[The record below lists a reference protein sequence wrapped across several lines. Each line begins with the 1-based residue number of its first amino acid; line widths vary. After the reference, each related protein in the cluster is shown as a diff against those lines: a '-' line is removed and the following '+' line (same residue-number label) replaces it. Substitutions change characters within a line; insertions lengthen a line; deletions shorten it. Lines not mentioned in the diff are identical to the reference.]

1 MAIKGGKTVKK
12 AVANMISALMS
23 NKLQK
28 CLNWTGRCN
37 KIAFGELQCATII
50 LRKPYFIAICSSYCV
65 TYRSRVSSLLDIIKE
80 LRAQWLKDS
89 AVGLHSLAS
98 S

>member
-1 MAIKGGKTVKK
+1 MV
-12 AVANMISALMS
+12 SALMS

-65 TYRSRVSSLLDIIKE
+65 TYRSHVSSLLDIRNE
-80 LRAQWLKDS
+80 LRVQWLMDS
-89 AVGLHSLAS
+89 AVELPSLVNI
-98 S
+98 